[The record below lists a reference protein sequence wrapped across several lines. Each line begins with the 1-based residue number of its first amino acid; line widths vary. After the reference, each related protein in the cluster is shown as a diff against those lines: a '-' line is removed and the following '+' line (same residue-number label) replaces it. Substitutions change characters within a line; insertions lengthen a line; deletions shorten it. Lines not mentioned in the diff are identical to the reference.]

1 MKKFFLFFFSS
12 LSISAPVIANP
23 QTNYFVNFETC
34 ARYRAQQMTHA
45 EAAKQLGLKPS
56 TWKKN
61 PIKDDAGLLK
71 GYCGFYKPNSLK

>member
-1 MKKFFLFFFSS
+1 
-12 LSISAPVIANP
+12 
-23 QTNYFVNFETC
+23 
-34 ARYRAQQMTHA
+34 MTHA
-45 EAAKQLGLKPS
+45 EAAKKLGLKPS

>member
-1 MKKFFLFFFSS
+1 MKKLFLFLFSS
-12 LSISAPVIANP
+12 LSITTPVIANP
-23 QTNYFVNFETC
+23 QAEYFVNFETC

-45 EAAKQLGLKPS
+45 EAAKKLGLKPS